1 LLIISVISQ
10 KGGVGKSSISR
21 TIAVEFTRAGWKT
34 LLADTDP
41 GQATA
46 SGWVENRRR
55 QADIKP
61 DVSAQVFH
69 STHQALMAAPDVDL
83 LVIDG
88 APHATQGTLE
98 AAIHSDLIIIPTGSS
113 LDDMEPGIF
122 LAKELAKSLNSY
134 NIVFVLYRTTS
145 VNQVHEARETITGH
159 GFTVLEGHI
168 PMKTGYITALDTGR
182 CLTETLYPALN
193 NYAIQVVNSISV
205 RISN

>member
-1 LLIISVISQ
+1 
-10 KGGVGKSSISR
+10 
-21 TIAVEFTRAGWKT
+21 VEFTRAGWKT

-46 SGWVENRRR
+46 SCWVENRRR

-61 DVSAQVFH
+61 DVSVQVFH
-69 STHQALMAAPDVDL
+69 STHQALMAATDVDL

-98 AAIHSDLIIIPTGSS
+98 AATHSDLVIIPTGSS
-113 LDDMEPGIF
+113 LDDMEPGIL
-122 LAKELAKSLNSY
+122 LANELAKSLNSDM
-134 NIVFVLYRTTS
+134 IVFVLYRTTS
-145 VNQVHEARETITGH
+145 VKQEQEARETITKY
-159 GFTVLEGHI
+159 GFSVLEGYI

-182 CLTETLYPALN
+182 CLTETPYLALN
-193 NYAIQVVNSISV
+193 NYAIQIVNSISA